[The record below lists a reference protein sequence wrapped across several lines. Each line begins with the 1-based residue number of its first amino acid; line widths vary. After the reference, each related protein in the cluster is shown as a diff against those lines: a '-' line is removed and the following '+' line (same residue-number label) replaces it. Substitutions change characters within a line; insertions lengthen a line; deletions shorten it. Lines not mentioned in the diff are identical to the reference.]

1 MIRIWFKWL
10 DLKTPLLAGFEAPDD
25 TGGAP
30 PVAQCDSVDLQ
41 GGHACFQEMFSLVSI
56 VATCSAPDATGNT
69 AWISCHKCLKDQSL
83 GL

>member
-41 GGHACFQEMFSLVSI
+41 GGHACFQEMFS
-56 VATCSAPDATGNT
+56 TGVDCGDMFCT
-69 AWISCHKCLKDQSL
+69 RRDGKHCVD
-83 GL
+83 